1 MPPIYTH
8 EFIVSEGTLD
18 ENGHANNVAYVQ
30 WMQNI
35 AVLHS
40 RDAGCTRAT
49 QAAGA
54 TWVVRSHQI
63 EYFHPAFLGD
73 TLSVLTWV
81 VNFRRAISLRRY
93 KFIRQ
98 KDDSVLAKGE
108 TNWVFVDAKTGRPIT
123 IPEEVKKTFQLVT
136 EDQEP

>member
-123 IPEEVKKTFQLVT
+123 IPEEVRKTFQLVT

>member
-40 RDAGCTRAT
+40 WDSGCTRAT

-54 TWVVRSHQI
+54 SWVVRSHQI

-73 TLSVLTWV
+73 TLLVLTWV

-98 KDDSVLAKGE
+98 KDKSVLAKGE
-108 TNWVFVDAKTGRPIT
+108 TNWVFVAAKTGRPIT
-123 IPEEVKKTFQLVT
+123 IPEEVRKTFHLVT